1 MRRCSWLAFKR
12 FFINLSFGFLITTLF
27 TPPAAVYAIELAPF
41 KDRLFNYPQIIESRD
56 NGDFLLIK
64 YDKQVD
70 LYQRDEIPVRKV
82 QSKYVHMGLRRHQTF
97 EDFTYRDQN
106 LPVGTISR
114 GDNPAFAVIFIHG
127 RNGDRTLGMKDYAFG
142 GNFNRL
148 KNLVVRNN
156 GIYITP
162 TMPNFQSS
170 GVAAISALISH
181 LKDEKRVS
189 QVILTCASM
198 GSQICSQIAKRQG
211 DIARLSGLVIL
222 GGAPDPS
229 LARSH
234 AAAMGLP
241 IVLSH
246 GTDDS
251 VYPWRGQLKSY
262 QQLKAR
268 TSRYPAKLIL
278 FQTGVHGTPIRM
290 IDWRRTLNWVFDRS

>member
-1 MRRCSWLAFKR
+1 MRPCSWFAIKR
-12 FFINLSFGFLITTLF
+12 FFLNFSFGLLITIFFLSGPTLY
-27 TPPAAVYAIELAPF
+27 AVELAPY
-41 KDRLFNYPQIIESRD
+41 KDRLFNYRKIIESRD
-56 NGDFLLIK
+56 NGDFLLIN

-82 QSKYVHMGLRRHQTF
+82 QSKYVRMGLRRHQTF
-97 EDFTYRDQN
+97 EDFTYSGQN

-114 GDNPAFAVIFIHG
+114 GDNPEFAVIFIHG

-148 KNLVVRNN
+148 KNLAVRNN

-170 GVAAISALISH
+170 GVAAISALITH
-181 LKDEKRVS
+181 LKDDKRVS
-189 QVILTCASM
+189 QIILTCASM
-198 GSQICSQIAKRQG
+198 GSQICSQIAKRQA
-211 DIARLSGLVIL
+211 DVARLSGLVIL
-222 GGAPDPS
+222 GGAPDSS

-234 AAAMGLP
+234 ATAMGLP

-246 GTDDS
+246 GTDDN
-251 VYPWRGQLKSY
+251 VYSWRAQLKAY
-262 QQLKAR
+262 QQLKVR
-268 TSRYPAKLIL
+268 TPRYPVKLIL

-290 IDWRRTLNWVFDRS
+290 IDWRQTLNWIFERS